1 MNLTPFQYVLLSS
14 SFNPFLPPSM
24 LTVPYVLLS
33 HLSNESVPTAGMT
46 RLARSRTTS
55 STSITSMDSSCSR
68 NINNLLE
75 GANTT
80 GGLDNQPGPQT
91 MEVSC

>member
-1 MNLTPFQYVLLSS
+1 MLPALHEVLYIVTG
-14 SFNPFLPPSM
+14 M
-24 LTVPYVLLS
+24 LTLCCVV
-33 HLSNESVPTAGMT
+33 VPTAGMT

-55 STSITSMDSSCSR
+55 STSITSMDSSRSR
-68 NINNLLE
+68 NLNNLLE